1 MLSLR
6 PPRLVVFDVD
16 YTLMYPWRYFDAPG
30 YVEVGRRFGFDL
42 DERRWP
48 QAIHAMMDV
57 MDERREVPADGHDD
71 GLMHAIAAAV
81 LRALGGDNE
90 ARVQA
95 AADEQ
100 IERWH
105 QIENFS
111 LYEDV
116 LPCLKR
122 LDRAGVG
129 GALISN
135 TARDLNEAVA
145 HFGLSRF
152 IGAVAASAEVGI
164 MKPDPRIFTH
174 VLRRLRVRPDQ
185 AVMVGDSYHDDVLGA
200 RAVGMGAVLLDRRGR
215 STAEALTIRSLD
227 DLPAAIG
234 LPATD

>member
-1 MLSLR
+1 MTMP

-48 QAIHAMMDV
+48 QAIRDMLDV
-57 MDERREVPADGHDD
+57 MDERRGVPADGHDD

-81 LRALGGDNE
+81 LRALGGDDE
-90 ARVQA
+90 ERVQA

-111 LYEDV
+111 LYDDV
-116 LPCLKR
+116 VPCLER
-122 LDRAGVG
+122 LERAGVG

-135 TARDLNEAVA
+135 TARDLDEAVE

-152 IGAVAASAEVGI
+152 IGAVAASAQVGV

-174 VLRRLRVRPDQ
+174 VLRRLRVRPDE
-185 AVMVGDSYHDDVLGA
+185 AVMVGDSYHDDILGA
-200 RAVGMGAVLLDRRGR
+200 RAVGMSAVLLDRRGHSR
-215 STAEALTIRSLD
+215 AEVVTIHSLD
-227 DLPAAIG
+227 ELPAAIG
-234 LPATD
+234 LPATG